1 MRAQKRRKKL
11 CVHSNIVYIG
21 RMNASDTIDFQLRW
35 GWSKLAR
42 LYSSMAEHNGIS
54 LSVGY
59 ALLSIEKDGTPSTK
73 LGPRMGMEKTSSSRL
88 LNTLEAHGLI
98 ERRADDADRRV
109 VRVHL
114 TADGKKERDRA
125 RHAVRAFN
133 QWMTDQLGPERVGR
147 LLEDLQQLNINLVRY
162 PTDATIAEV
171 GPDANPDSNA
181 A

>member
-1 MRAQKRRKKL
+1 
-11 CVHSNIVYIG
+11 
-21 RMNASDTIDFQLRW
+21 
-35 GWSKLAR
+35 
-42 LYSSMAEHNGIS
+42 
-54 LSVGY
+54 
-59 ALLSIEKDGTPSTK
+59 
-73 LGPRMGMEKTSSSRL
+73 MEKTSLSRL
-88 LNTLEAHGLI
+88 LNNLEAHGLI

-114 TADGKKERDRA
+114 TTEGKKERDRA

-162 PTDATIAEV
+162 PTDTTIAEV

>member
-1 MRAQKRRKKL
+1 MYAR
-11 CVHSNIVYIG
+11 IVYLVHV
-21 RMNASDTIDFQLRW
+21 RPEDTIDFHVRYAW
-35 GWSKLAR
+35 AGIAR
-42 LYSSMAEHNGIS
+42 LYGQLAASRGTTMAMGQ
-54 LSVGY
+54 
-59 ALLSIEKDGTPSTK
+59 ALLNIEKSGTPSTQ
-73 LGPRMGMEKTSSSRL
+73 LGPRMGMEKTSLSRL
-88 LNTLEAHGLI
+88 LNNLEAHGLI

-114 TADGKKERDRA
+114 TTEGKKERDRA

-147 LLEDLQQLNINLVRY
+147 LIQDLQQLNINLVRY